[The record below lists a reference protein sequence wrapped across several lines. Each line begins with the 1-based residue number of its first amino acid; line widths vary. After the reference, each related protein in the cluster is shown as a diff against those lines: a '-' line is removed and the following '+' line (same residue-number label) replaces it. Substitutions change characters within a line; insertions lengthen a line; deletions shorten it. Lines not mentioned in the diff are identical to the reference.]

1 MAKVTEQQLAQ
12 QKVLKELQES
22 YERDYNWL
30 TDEERNIAERALSQQ
45 KTLFVSPSQEA
56 ALFGVYAMGR
66 TVTQIARQSG
76 HLPETIVCSLL
87 KYNWCMRM
95 QMANQQADGSVLE
108 VFGKE
113 AIDTIFTMTKIAIEN
128 DLKKILAGDMSA
140 ADSAFVPKNIKEM
153 KEFLGVVGEVHKID
167 AFMRLGAKQPLV
179 NVSNQT
185 LTLTNGQ
192 AQTQTQVTDAQTVE
206 LLETSEKR
214 IEALK
219 ALEEESKE
227 KT

>member
-1 MAKVTEQQLAQ
+1 MARVTEQQLAQ
-12 QKVLKELQES
+12 QKVLKELQEA
-22 YERDYNWL
+22 YDRDYEWL
-30 TDEERNIAERALSQQ
+30 TEDERAIAERAFAQQ

-66 TVTQIARQSG
+66 TCVQIARQSG
-76 HLPETIVCSLL
+76 HLPETIVCSML

-95 QMANQQADGSVLE
+95 QMATQQADGSVLE

-128 DLKKILAGDMSA
+128 DLKKILAGDMTA

-153 KEFLGVVGEVHKID
+153 KEFLGIVGEVHKID

-185 LTLTNGQ
+185 LTLNGNQ
-192 AQTQTQVTDAQTVE
+192 SQTQSQVTDAQTVE

-219 ALEEESKE
+219 ALEEESKDS
-227 KT
+227 

>member
-12 QKVLKELQES
+12 QKLLKELQEA
-22 YERDYNWL
+22 YERDHDWL
-30 TDEERNIAERALSQQ
+30 TDEERNIAERALAAQ
-45 KTLFVSPSQEA
+45 KTLVVSPSQEA

-66 TVTQIARQSG
+66 TCVQIARQSG
-76 HLPETIVCSLL
+76 HLPETIVLSLL
-87 KYNWCMRM
+87 RYNWCLRM

-128 DLKKILAGDMSA
+128 DLKKVLAGEMA
-140 ADSAFVPKNIKEM
+140 AGESGFVPKNIKEM
-153 KEFLGVVGEVHKID
+153 KDFLGIVGEVHKID

-185 LTLTNGQ
+185 LTLNNGQ
-192 AQTQTQVTDAQTVE
+192 TQSQTQVTDAQTVE

-219 ALEEESKE
+219 ALEEDSKE
-227 KT
+227 

>member
-12 QKVLKELQES
+12 QKLLKELQEA
-22 YERDYNWL
+22 YERDHDWL
-30 TDEERNIAERALSQQ
+30 TDEERNIAERALAAQ
-45 KTLFVSPSQEA
+45 KTLVVSPSQEA

-66 TVTQIARQSG
+66 TCVQIARQSG
-76 HLPETIVCSLL
+76 HLPETIVLSLL
-87 KYNWCMRM
+87 RYNWCLRM

-128 DLKKILAGDMSA
+128 DLKKVLAGEMA
-140 ADSAFVPKNIKEM
+140 AGESGFVPKNIKEM
-153 KEFLGVVGEVHKID
+153 KDFLGIVGEVHK
-167 AFMRLGAKQPLV
+167 LGAKQPLV

-185 LTLTNGQ
+185 LTLNNGQ
-192 AQTQTQVTDAQTVE
+192 TQSQTQVTDAQTVE

-219 ALEEESKE
+219 ALEEDSKE
-227 KT
+227 